1 MGTCMDIFSY
11 DIYVIIY
18 VIPAYIKEKRIFS
31 EVMYQHK
38 VEKAS

>member
-11 DIYVIIY
+11 VIYVIIY
-18 VIPAYIKEKRIFS
+18 VTPAYLKEDRIFS